1 MSDLRYAWRTLR
13 KQPVFTL
20 VAVLTLTL
28 GIGANTAIFSL
39 LYQVILRPLPFPEP
53 DRLVFVWNLY
63 AKGGGELS
71 DVSIPDYLDRRAQ
84 APAIEDAALFTP
96 RDATLLTG
104 GGPEQLV
111 ALAVTPSFFT
121 TLRRGPALGRAFGEA
136 DAVPGANGGIILTH
150 SLWAARF
157 SSDPAI
163 IGRSIRVN
171 GEAHE
176 VIGVL
181 APDFE
186 LPWRDVSMLVPFAF
200 TPAQRSDQ
208 ERGNEFSEMIARLR
222 PGSTIEQLN
231 AQMGAI
237 VSRLMIQVPSRADY
251 MRNSGFTGVAV
262 DMRDRIVGKVS
273 TSLYLLQAGV
283 VLVLLIACANVGNL
297 LLMRATGRQRE
308 LALRSTLGASGS
320 RILRQLLTEGALLS
334 ALGTLAGLTLAAA
347 GIRALTIM
355 MGDQMPRGL
364 EPSLQP
370 VVLAFTA
377 ALALLTSV
385 VFGVVPAIPSMRGH
399 VSAALKEDATRGS
412 AGRRTGLLRA
422 GLAASEIALALVLL
436 IGAGLL
442 IKSFVR
448 VIQVDPGFSGD
459 HVMTAQMTLPSSR
472 YPDAAAARAF
482 WRQLVERT
490 QAIPGVTSAG
500 AISSLPF
507 SGVMSA
513 GSYTIAGRAVP
524 PGGTPLHAHNDR
536 TTGDYFRAMGIP
548 LVAGRLFADS
558 DTADAPRVVVV
569 DRFLAE
575 KQFPGESAI
584 GRQLNFGSQRN
595 YTIVGVVGTVN
606 AADLGK
612 PVPEERIYFNAAQ
625 LTTRSMSLVLK
636 TAVDPASIGSQIR
649 EAVHAIDPEQPIARM
664 RTMGDWI
671 ERSLQSRRA
680 PMTLV
685 GIFGLVALMLSAIG
699 IYGVLAF
706 AVTQRVREFG
716 IRQALGADRR
726 AILSLVLTQGLR
738 TAMVGIVLGL
748 GGALALTRYLQS
760 LLFGVTTHDVSVFAG
775 VSALLFT
782 VAFVA
787 CYVPARRATQVD
799 PMVALRDS

>member
-1 MSDLRYAWRTLR
+1 MADLRYALRTLR

-53 DRLVFVWNLY
+53 GRLVFVWNLY
-63 AKGGGELS
+63 AKGGELS

-84 APAIEDAALFTP
+84 APAIEDAALFTA

-104 GGPEQLV
+104 GVPEQLV

-121 TLRRGPALGRAFGEA
+121 TLRRGPALGRAFGDA
-136 DAVPGANGGIILTH
+136 DAVPGADNGIILTH

-163 IGRSIRVN
+163 VGRRIRVN
-171 GEAHE
+171 GEPHE
-176 VIGVL
+176 VVGVL

-200 TPAQRSDQ
+200 TPAQRSDR

-222 PGSTIEQLN
+222 PGATIEQLN

-262 DMRDRIVGKVS
+262 DMRDQIVGKVS

-283 VLVLLIACANVGNL
+283 VLVLFIACANVGNL
-297 LLMRATGRQRE
+297 LLMRATGRHRE
-308 LALRSTLGASGS
+308 LALRTTLGASGT

-334 ALGTLAGLTLAAA
+334 ALGTLGGLALAAA
-347 GIRALTIM
+347 GTRALSLM
-355 MGDQMPRGL
+355 MADQMPRGL
-364 EPSLQP
+364 EPSLHP
-370 VVLAFTA
+370 IVLAFTI
-377 ALALLTSV
+377 ALALLTSA
-385 VFGVVPAIPSMRGH
+385 VFGVVPAIPTMRGH
-399 VSAALKEDATRGS
+399 VAAALKEDGTRGS
-412 AGRRTGLLRA
+412 AGRRTGRLRA

-442 IKSFVR
+442 IKSFAR
-448 VIQVDPGFSGD
+448 VTRVDPGFSVD

-482 WRQLVERT
+482 WQPLVSRA
-490 QAIPGVTSAG
+490 QAIPGVTAAG
-500 AISSLPF
+500 VISSLPF
-507 SGVMSA
+507 SGVKSA
-513 GSYTIAGRAVP
+513 GSYTIVGRVIP
-524 PGGTPLHAHNDR
+524 PGGIPLHALNDR
-536 TTGDYFRAMGIP
+536 VGGDYFRAMGIP
-548 LVAGRLFADS
+548 LVVGRLFADS
-558 DTADAPRVVVV
+558 DTADTPRVVVV
-569 DRFLAE
+569 DRFLAD

-584 GRQLNFGSQRN
+584 GHQINFGSARN

-625 LTTRSMSLVLK
+625 LTPISMSVVLK
-636 TAVDPASIGSQIR
+636 TAVDPASIAPQIR
-649 EAVHAIDPEQPIARM
+649 EAVRAIDPEQPIARM

-671 ERSLQSRRA
+671 ARSLQSRRA

-685 GIFGLVALMLSAIG
+685 GIFGVVALVLSAIG

-706 AVTQRVREFG
+706 GVAQRVREFG
-716 IRQALGADRR
+716 IRQALGANR
-726 AILSLVLTQGLR
+726 ASNLSLVLTQGLR
-738 TAMVGIVLGL
+738 TASLGIVLGL
-748 GGALALTRYLQS
+748 GGAFVLTRYLQS

-782 VAFVA
+782 VAVVA
-787 CYVPARRATQVD
+787 CSVPARRATRVD